1 MTKWLHLSTVFSY
14 ANARLLIVPM
24 VFIVAISTTIF
35 LSVSASAAPGINKT
49 VGFQGRLQRSSGA
62 VVPDG
67 YYNIQFKIYQD
78 GAGDAVNNPG
88 GDLKWTE
95 SHVNDNGTSG
105 VRVKNGYF
113 SVDLGSK
120 TAFGNNVD
128 WNQDTLWLSMN
139 VAGTASD
146 CTTFNT
152 GTCIADGEMLPM
164 KRLTATPFAINS
176 SQLDGKTADKFVQIG
191 QGVQADASDNSS
203 IFINKTGSGNLVEL
217 QSSGTDAFKVASSGS
232 ITMGSSSAQSIS
244 VADNATGAGQSL
256 TISAGGSTS
265 GNEQGGDLVLE
276 AGSGSGTG
284 SNGQIVMGSDVTIGA
299 GKTITM
305 VGGTTSLR
313 PASPSEGMFY
323 FDTETKQMLVY
334 ANGKWGGSG
343 GESNSLRTVA
353 AFNSS
358 QENKD
363 SANYVADGVD
373 DQDQIEA
380 AIAALPPEGGTVAL
394 LGGTYNIS
402 ATVDFNKSNITL
414 QGQGGVSTTLKRVW
428 NSATSLEGVITI
440 PSGYSH
446 IEIRNLN
453 INGNKATYS
462 STNNHGIRVGNIDTA
477 CGSVV
482 TGIIVD
488 NNQIVNSGGSGVR
501 FGGGTCRNNNNHRVI
516 NNTISGSGVDGIA
529 DASGNIERTSI
540 INNIVS
546 GSVGNGIIVRGDGTS
561 IDRNKTTSNG
571 GYGISTN
578 GTATNNTITGNVV
591 GGVRDA
597 SVLTGNVIC
606 NNTGYGYHRQEGV
619 VNLIEN
625 NIICSNGTHGMFLSG
640 GSLIVHSIASNDIYD
655 NASSGI
661 TITGG
666 SGHVINNNN
675 IRNSGG
681 TGANNSIDIISAT
694 KARVMNN
701 TITDTAG
708 TGCAIRLFNGSDH
721 YISNNTYS
729 GTGAS
734 CVSDNSTGATY
745 ANQRDASGK
754 LINRSSGGFSIQN
767 NAGSDA
773 MTIDATTGDINVAGT
788 LKSGALQTTSI
799 DAPTAN
805 PLALAAVNA
814 TSVTIGTSDANA
826 TTLVLDTKTST
837 GDPTGVDGAMY
848 YNSSAGAFRCYQAG
862 GWRDCITPLP
872 IYKTTASDT
881 TFDNTKTD
889 IDDLEFNLAAN
900 TKYHYKFVIKHD
912 TVNDNEGAGFGITS
926 PSGST
931 GINWCVNTTV
941 EIAATTPGPSS
952 TAYCGTGDVSTVI
965 NGSEIPGEK
974 FVSVMEGYIQTGSNS
989 GNLQLRALAEGVAG
1003 GKVLSSSFGIVQ
1015 IVQ

>member
-1 MTKWLHLSTVFSY
+1 MTVWSHLSTFFIGRHILRKICLVLLSVVITTMLTLSSF
-14 ANARLLIVPM
+14 ANAAP
-24 VFIVAISTTIF
+24 STTK
-35 LSVSASAAPGINKT
+35 VVN
-49 VGFQGRLQRSSGA
+49 FQGRLQTAAGA
-62 VVPDG
+62 IVPDG
-67 YYNIQFKIYQD
+67 YYNMQFKIYQ
-78 GAGDAVNNPG
+78 GGSGNAVGNPG
-88 GDLKWTE
+88 GTLNWTE
-95 SHVNDNGTSG
+95 SHVNDNSNSG
-105 VRVKNGYF
+105 VRVKNGLF
-113 SVDLGSK
+113 SVSLGSE
-120 TAFGNNVD
+120 TPFGSSVD
-128 WNQDTLWLSMN
+128 WDQDSLWLSMN
-139 VAGTASD
+139 IAGSD
-146 CTTFNT
+146 PSCSTF
-152 GTCIADGEMLPM
+152 GSSPCVADGEMLPM
-164 KRLTATPFAINS
+164 KRITAVPYAIS
-176 SQLDGKTADKFVQIG
+176 AGSVGGKTADDLVQLG
-191 QGVQADASDNSS
+191 QGTQEDASSNAS
-203 IFINKTGSGNLVEL
+203 ISINKTGTGDIIQL
-217 QSSGTDAFKVASSGS
+217 QSGATDVFTVGATGSVTLGSATSQS
-232 ITMGSSSAQSIS
+232 IT
-244 VADNATGAGQSL
+244 VADNANGPGQDL
-256 TISAGGSTS
+256 TLTAGSTTATDS
-265 GNEQGGDLVLE
+265 DGGDLILA

-284 SNGQIVMGSDVTIGA
+284 SDGDIIMQNDVTIGA
-299 GKTITM
+299 GNTITM
-305 VGGTTSLR
+305 VGGATNLR
-313 PASPSEGMFY
+313 PATPEEGMIY
-323 FDTETKQMLVY
+323 FDTETKQLLVY

-546 GSVGNGIIVRGDGTS
+546 GSVGNGIYVRGDGTS

-640 GSLIVHSIASNDIYD
+640 ASLIVHSIASNDIYD

-666 SGHVINNNN
+666 SSHVINNNN

-681 TGANNSIDIISAT
+681 TGSSNSIDIISAT
-694 KARVMNN
+694 KARIMNN

-708 TGCAIRLFNGSDH
+708 TGCAIRLSNGSDH

-734 CVSDNSTGATY
+734 CVSDNSTAATY

-754 LINRSSGGFSIQN
+754 LVNRSSGGFGVQTST
-767 NAGSDA
+767 GSDA
-773 MTIDATTGDINVAGT
+773 MTIDASTGGVNVAGT
-788 LKSGALQTTSI
+788 LKSGSLQTTSI

-805 PLALAAVNA
+805 PLALAAANA

-848 YNSSAGAFRCYQAG
+848 YNSNAGKFRCYQAG
-862 GWRDCITPLP
+862 AWQDCVTPLP
-872 IYKTTASDT
+872 VYKRVNTDQTFNDFAVDVTAMK
-881 TFDNTKTD
+881 FP
-889 IDDLEFNLAAN
+889 LAAN
-900 TKYHYKFVIKHD
+900 TKYHYKFVIQHSGSD
-912 TVNDNEGAGFGITS
+912 GAGFGVTS
-926 PSGST
+926 PTGST
-931 GINWCVNTTV
+931 GTNWCINATV
-941 EIAATTPGPSS
+941 RSPLPATGQSS
-952 TAYCGTGDVSTVI
+952 TAYCGTGDASTVI
-965 NGSEIPGEK
+965 SNTSLPGNN
-974 FVSVMEGYIQTGSNS
+974 FVSIMEGYVETASTAGD
-989 GNLQLRALAEGVAG
+989 LVLRAKSTLPGGTVSSGTFGV
-1003 GKVLSSSFGIVQ
+1003 VQ
-1015 IVQ
+1015 IVK